1 MDATQEDPTSVPVGL
16 GEKRPAVDEVGDHV
30 DSGNDAKRSTPV
42 HQSPEGGADL
52 AAESREPESQA
63 LDPADSIAIKVQL
76 GKNIVSVERSLDSSV
91 LQLKQDIEKETG
103 VPTANQK
110 LLFKGT
116 LKDEQTL
123 RQVSP

>member
-1 MDATQEDPTSVPVGL
+1 MEATQEDPTPVPAGL
-16 GEKRPAVDEVGDHV
+16 GEKRPAVDEVGDLL
-30 DSGNDAKRSTPV
+30 DIGNNAKRSTPV
-42 HQSPEGGADL
+42 HQSQEGGADL

-63 LDPADSIAIKVQL
+63 MGLADSIAIKVQF
-76 GKNIVSVERSLDSSV
+76 GKNIVSVERSLSTSV

-103 VPTANQK
+103 IPTANQK